1 MEEGVEKA
9 TFALGCFWGP
19 DDYFSKLEGVI
30 STRVGYT
37 GGKKKNP
44 TYESLGDHTESIEIV
59 YNPTAISYSD
69 LLEHFWNQ
77 HDPTEQQKTQYMSA
91 IFPHNEKQQ
100 VLAENSLHEQQLKTS
115 KSILTKIIPAST
127 FYEAEE
133 YHQKYFLKQK
143 QQIV

>member
-1 MEEGVEKA
+1 MEEGIEKA